1 MALVTGE
8 YPVDSYVPNL
18 TVPFSPPTA
27 QAPLT
32 LADLRDPLHPI
43 NLTSASGKTR
53 GAAVMLNDNTVWLA
67 TGGGSSDPWMSFG
80 AAGGYDDTELRELID
95 DANADIDTMIT
106 ALSATNTTLGQHA
119 ALLQSQGVEQTRL
132 ATETMLNKPLPL
144 MPLIVPWGD
153 SRSIQNWNEQTNPV
167 APLSCGP
174 AWLIEM
180 LSQRVRL
187 DSDYMQGKSGD
198 DIEQLL
204 ARIVADT
211 PGTYAKFKPS
221 EVPPSLALL
230 LIGTNGVKKGTALDV
245 LLTQLNAVLD
255 YLVAKGHK
263 VLLLA
268 EWPRGA
274 AGNTDNPLTADQEK
288 VMIAYHN
295 AILKIRRR
303 NVWVVDVWPR
313 VALPGSLNA
322 YPRPNMV
329 KDDTL
334 HNAMGVSMITAQE
347 AVRVMVEEMKLPRG
361 KFTVS
366 SNTDQ
371 YNATLNPYGPM
382 NTNPMLQQT
391 VAGLSAGTLGA
402 NGRGFAPAG
411 YALNASAGLIA
422 TGSFVPD
429 VLQPDGSYRDVFRV
443 VVTGNPTTTNGYWS
457 LRQSGLASKAAL
469 DDLIEMHYE
478 VNISNQKNFSCP
490 GMFIDTG
497 VTATRAHGGLSL
509 TGDKMMPVQ
518 AIRNY
523 YGVPRSANAKLNP
536 LPANLSMELRGYF
549 TAAGTAEVP
558 VDSTVTADLM
568 SVCVRKR
575 TAPTYT

>member
-1 MALVTGE
+1 MVSVTGDR
-8 YPVDSYVPNL
+8 PDARVLPNL
-18 TVPFSPPTA
+18 TTPFDPPSVA
-27 QAPLT
+27 GPLVV
-32 LADLRDPLHPI
+32 ADLQNQSHRI
-43 NLTSASGKTR
+43 NMKQFSGKSR
-53 GAAVMLNDNTVWLA
+53 GSCVMLSDNSVWLA
-67 TGGGSSDPWMSFG
+67 TGGKVQDPWVPL
-80 AAGGYDDTELRELID
+80 AGTGYDDTAIKQGWLE
-95 DANADIDTMIT
+95 NALAIASTKKDVAKLMIE
-106 ALSATNTTLGQHA
+106 SI
-119 ALLQSQGVEQTRL
+119 
-132 ATETMLNKPLPL
+132 MNKPLPL

-153 SRSIQNWNEQTNPV
+153 SRSIQNWNDQTSPV

-204 ARIVADT
+204 ARIQTDT

-221 EVPPSLALL
+221 EVPPSVAFL
-230 LIGTNGVKKGTALDV
+230 LIGTNGVKKGTALD
-245 LLTQLNAVLD
+245 LLLSQLSAVLD

-263 VLLLA
+263 VILVA

-274 AGNTDNPLTADQEK
+274 TGNTDNPLTADQEK
-288 VMIAYHN
+288 VMVAYHN

-303 NVWVVDVWPR
+303 NVWIVDVWPR

-322 YPRPNMV
+322 YPRPNML

-347 AVRVMVEEMKLPRG
+347 SVRVMVEEMKLPRG

-371 YNATLNPYGPM
+371 FNATLNPFGPI

-402 NGRGFAPAG
+402 NGRGVAPAG

-457 LRQSGLASKAAL
+457 LRQSGLASKTVL
-469 DDLIEMHYE
+469 NDLIEMHYE
-478 VNISNQKNFSCP
+478 VNISNQKNFSAP

-497 VTATRAHGGLSL
+497 VTGTRAHGGLSL

-518 AIRNY
+518 AIKNY
-523 YGVPRSANAKLNP
+523 YGVPRSTNALLNP
-536 LPANLSMELRGYF
+536 LPANLSLELRGYF
-549 TAAGTAEVP
+549 TAAGTTEAP

-575 TAPTYT
+575 VAPTYT